1 MALAPPDQ
9 KPAPGST
16 QSGIVG
22 KFSKKHL
29 KQGSP
34 GKFLKVI
41 PLAGEISKRSH
52 VKVKGFCLYFVH
64 RGANKAISH
73 QTTIEMHGCGYEGQ
87 LAYYEDVK
95 VYLSDTYPAAEIHP
109 VIKVQL
115 NFQNI
120 TRAEKAILDAYRYDD
135 EKSIFRKF
143 KKAPYYTLIYDG
155 ISKFWSRVKW
165 GRGGVYI

>member
-22 KFSKKHL
+22 KFLKKHL

-52 VKVKGFCLYFVH
+52 VKVKSFCLYFVH
-64 RGANKAISH
+64 RGVNKAISH
-73 QTTIEMHGCGYEGQ
+73 ETTIEMHGCCYEGQ

-95 VYLSDTYPAAEIHP
+95 VYLSDSYSAAEIHP

-115 NFQNI
+115 NSQNI
-120 TRAEKAILDAYRYDD
+120 TRAEKAILDA
-135 EKSIFRKF
+135 
-143 KKAPYYTLIYDG
+143 
-155 ISKFWSRVKW
+155 
-165 GRGGVYI
+165 